1 MRFLLA
7 CALLMCTYFTA
18 AQSAQKKIDSLLQ
31 VAESSTDSIRL
42 RHYNKVSFY
51 YIFNDPPA
59 AKTLLQK
66 GIQDA
71 QQNEIPFSEA
81 ELTNTLGIY
90 FDVSGK
96 QDSAK
101 YYFEKALDISK
112 RNDFKTI
119 TVMIINNLGMFNWNK
134 GNYQEALDYFFSA
147 LEMNKINTSDKGNG
161 TYLNNIGLIYQEM
174 TDYDKALEY
183 HNLALEIRKKHSE
196 LSAIPASLN
205 NIGICYLRKNNHE
218 KAEAFFKEAIS
229 TAQKANENG
238 KYYDALVNL
247 SNLYVEQKNDVKA
260 IPGYEKS
267 IAGREQYN
275 IDRNSNVIPIAN
287 LILAYTNLKN
297 TEKAQEYIEKG
308 EALLVEFPDTRN
320 ASVLFYRN
328 ASEAS
333 FLNGNATKGSEYL
346 DKAVTLSEE
355 IYSTENAEAIAN
367 LETKFKVAEKEAD
380 LATTRANLAET
391 ELKVEQRNTMIY
403 GALGLA
409 LILGLLGYLFYN
421 QQKLKNRQ
429 LVKEGELKTALAR
442 IETQNKLQEQRLRIS
457 RDLHDN
463 IGSQLTFIISSV
475 DSLQYGLKEAAP
487 TTIKKLSGI
496 SSFASETIHELR
508 DTIWAMNKDDI
519 SFEDLQVRISNFIE
533 KANTASEG
541 VTFDFNIAED
551 VSRDHTFSSVEGM
564 NIYRII
570 QEAVNNALK
579 HSEASEITVTI
590 SAAPTTYQI
599 EISDNGKGFLLEEVS
614 EGNGI
619 QSIQKRAKEVG
630 GAVAITSDMKSGT
643 IIEIVIPSK

>member
-1 MRFLLA
+1 MRFLLLS
-7 CALLMCTYFTA
+7 ALLLCFTEVY

-31 VAESSTDSIRL
+31 VAETSTDSTRL
-42 RHYNKVSFY
+42 RIYNKVSFY

-59 AKTLLQK
+59 AKNLLQK

-71 QQNEIPFSEA
+71 QETDIPFSEA

-101 YYFEKALDISK
+101 YYFEKALNISK
-112 RNDFKTI
+112 RHDFKII
-119 TVMIINNLGMFNWNK
+119 TVMIVNNLGMFNWNK
-134 GNYQEALDYFFSA
+134 GNYQEALAYFFSA
-147 LEMNKINTSDKGNG
+147 LEMNKTNTTDEGNG

-174 TDYDKALEY
+174 ADYDKALEY
-183 HNLALEIRKKHSE
+183 HNQALEIRRRHQK

-205 NIGICYLRKNNHE
+205 NIGICHLQKNELE
-218 KAEAFFKEAIS
+218 KAETFFKEAIS
-229 TAQKANENG
+229 TAQEANENG

-247 SNLYVEQKNDVKA
+247 SNLYVKQKKYEKA
-260 IPGYEKS
+260 IPGYEKA
-267 IAGREQYN
+267 IAGRDQNN
-275 IDRNSNVIPIAN
+275 IDRNANVTPIAN
-287 LILAYTNLKN
+287 LILAYISLKN
-297 TEKAQEYIEKG
+297 TERAEEYILKG
-308 EALLVEFPDTRN
+308 EALLDEFPDTRN

-328 ASEAS
+328 ASEAF
-333 FLNGNATKGSEYL
+333 FLTGNTAKGSEYL
-346 DKAVTLSEE
+346 DKAITLSEE
-355 IYSTENAEAIAN
+355 IYSAENAEAIAN
-367 LETKFKVAEKEAD
+367 LETKFNVAEKEAD

-391 ELKVEQRNTMIY
+391 ELKVKQRNTMIY

-429 LVKEGELKTALAR
+429 LVKEGELQSALAQ

-463 IGSQLTFIISSV
+463 IGSQLTFIISSI
-475 DSLQYGLKEAAP
+475 DSLQYGLAGSAP
-487 TTIKKLSGI
+487 KTVEKLSGI
-496 SSFASETIHELR
+496 SAFTSETIYELR

-519 SFEDLQVRISNFIE
+519 SFEDLQTRISNFIK

-541 VTFDFNIAED
+541 VEFDFKIAEAI
-551 VSRDHTFSSVEGM
+551 SKAHTFTSVEGM

-579 HSEASEITVTI
+579 HSEATTIEVLISENESTFI
-590 SAAPTTYQI
+590 I
-599 EISDNGKGFLLEEVS
+599 EIKDNGKGFTPDEVAM
-614 EGNGI
+614 GNGLG
-619 QSIQKRAKEVG
+619 SIKKRAKEIG
-630 GAVAITSDMKSGT
+630 GELVILSEEKKGT
-643 IIEIVIPSK
+643 NVIVKF